1 VSEGFSRVDVVP
13 FVRQRSPEFVNRA
26 VIVSCDDA
34 GDLARLAPRLRKFRD
49 AGYRLLGVSW
59 QPEIAEGK
67 RSPDG
72 VKAMFAGECERL
84 ALDVDVECC
93 PHAAGPPRC
102 WCRKPL
108 PGLGVALVV
117 EHRLDAA
124 RSLYVGRSR
133 LDRTFAQRLGFS
145 FRDVA
150 AESS

>member
-1 VSEGFSRVDVVP
+1 V
-13 FVRQRSPEFVNRA
+13 
-26 VIVSCDDA
+26 
-34 GDLARLAPRLRKFRD
+34 
-49 AGYRLLGVSW
+49 
-59 QPEIAEGK
+59 
-67 RSPDG
+67 
-72 VKAMFAGECERL
+72 
-84 ALDVDVECC
+84 
-93 PHAAGPPRC
+93 C